1 MIQCMGGWH
10 RGRPCSSRELCAHY
24 FARMNTGRE
33 PVERLCGAKEEP
45 EAWYRQ
51 RLIPVIPEQQSREVA
66 IRPCSSC
73 LSTQTPVATVAVQF
87 EAENAVT
94 SVATNDM

>member
-1 MIQCMGGWH
+1 MIIQCMGGFC
-10 RGRPCSSRELCAHY
+10 GSRELCAHY
-24 FARMNTGRE
+24 YAGKVPGHE
-33 PVERLCGAKEEP
+33 PVERLCGEKEEP
-45 EAWYRQ
+45 EAWFRQ